1 MRLYEK
7 LGYDNDAIRDI
18 LLTLAEGAQQVSALF
33 HPENRKYAG
42 TINSTGDLQV
52 QMYVAADNLFFDLFK
67 QKNNVRSFASEER
80 EDITRLNE
88 HAAYSITVD
97 PLDGSSLV
105 DVNLAV
111 GTILGIW
118 KGDILTGT
126 LVGAAY
132 IVYGPTTILV
142 YSSGKGVHECLLE
155 KDDFIVVQ
163 ENIRM
168 KEKGSIYSIGGLKTK
183 WTKEHAGFI
192 ATLENVGYK
201 LRYSGGLVPDF
212 HQLLLKG
219 GEIGR

>member
-1 MRLYEK
+1 MELQEK
-7 LGYDNDAIRDI
+7 LCTEDSEIQEI
-18 LLTLAEGAQQVSALF
+18 ILTLADAATQITALF
-33 HPENRKYAG
+33 HPENRKQTDTMNA
-42 TINSTGDLQV
+42 SGDLQV
-52 QMYVAADNLFFDLFK
+52 HLDVAADNLLFDLFSK
-67 QKNNVRSFASEER
+67 KYCVKEYASEER
-80 EDITRLNE
+80 EQSSIVNADAT
-88 HAAYSITVD
+88 YSITVD

-142 YSSGKGVHECLLE
+142 YSTGKGVHECLLE

-183 WTKEHAGFI
+183 WTKKH
-192 ATLENVGYK
+192 T
-201 LRYSGGLVPDF
+201 D
-212 HQLLLKG
+212 
-219 GEIGR
+219 